1 MLRISMKPG
10 EYFTVGGSTVVQF
23 DRLRGD
29 RAHLIINAPREV
41 PVLRGEVLERNG
53 GQRPGCVMDVAPH
66 YVRQLPW
73 DHRKKQALAELRE
86 VLEGMD
92 GDEARTLREKLD
104 VIFPVSPGP
113 RPVEI

>member
-1 MLRISMKPG
+1 MLKLTLLPE
-10 EYFTVGGSTVVQF
+10 EYLLINDSIVVQLKRVAGGRV
-23 DRLRGD
+23 DV
-29 RAHLIINAPREV
+29 AIEAPREFPIV
-41 PVLRGEVLERNG
+41 RGAVLERNG